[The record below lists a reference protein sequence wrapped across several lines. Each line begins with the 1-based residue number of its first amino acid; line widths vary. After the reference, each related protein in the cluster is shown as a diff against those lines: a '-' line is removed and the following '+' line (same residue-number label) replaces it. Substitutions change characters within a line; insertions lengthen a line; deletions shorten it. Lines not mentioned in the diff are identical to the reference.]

1 MAEEFDFHP
10 MWESL
15 GMNLADH
22 DMLLGA
28 VGQMYGDMFLTQNNR
43 PKSTSYLDFVATNIH
58 SGRIKEMLDKKEA
71 GEATKIVGSFCVYVP
86 EEIVLACDGIPVGL
100 CTGADWATD
109 KVEEHLPRNTC
120 PLIKSFAGFKL
131 GEVCPYIESSDLVVG
146 ENTCDG
152 KKKAYEFFATQ
163 KNMYV
168 MDIPNVHDESTLVTW
183 KAEVKKL
190 AAKIEEEC
198 GVKITPERLKA
209 AIHAVNEKRRA
220 LQRLAATRA
229 ADPAPISG
237 LDSLL
242 TVQAAF
248 MDDTPRL
255 TGAINDMAAECEQ
268 RVEAGEGV
276 APKGTKRILYTG
288 TPMAVPNWKLF
299 NLIEKA
305 GGVVVGEESCTGS
318 RYYKDLVDESGE
330 TVDEML
336 DAIAERYFKINCAVF
351 TPNDQRMK
359 DIVQMAKDLH
369 ADGIVDV
376 PCSSA
381 RSMRWSRLPWRRP
394 PRKPAFRLC
403 TSRPTTP
410 VRMQANCKPGSRPSW
425 KPFRAIRPGGF
436 PRHPILP
443 FKPSLACESTR
454 RVSFTAT
461 SGTWESRFLGW
472 LKGLGVICRKILSSR
487 CPARL
492 RSLTNN
498 ARRRLFALRIT
509 SRRVIAWSAFCAAIR
524 RSRLSMPRAPRAWLC
539 AVRPTR

>member
-100 CTGADWATD
+100 CSGADWATD

-198 GVKITPERLKA
+198 GVTITPERLKA
-209 AIHAVNEKRRA
+209 AIRAVNEKRRA

-276 APKGTKRILYTG
+276 APKG
-288 TPMAVPNWKLF
+288 PSA
-299 NLIEKA
+299 
-305 GGVVVGEESCTGS
+305 SCTPARPWPCPTGS
-318 RYYKDLVDESGE
+318 
-330 TVDEML
+330 
-336 DAIAERYFKINCAVF
+336 
-351 TPNDQRMK
+351 
-359 DIVQMAKDLH
+359 
-369 ADGIVDV
+369 
-376 PCSSA
+376 CSTSSRRPAALWWA
-381 RSMRWSRLPWRRP
+381 RSPARVRAITRTWSMSPVRRLTRCSMLSPSATLRSTVP
-394 PRKPAFRLC
+394 SL
-403 TSRPTTP
+403 RPTTS
-410 VRMQANCKPGSRPSW
+410 V
-425 KPFRAIRPGGF
+425 
-436 PRHPILP
+436 
-443 FKPSLACESTR
+443 
-454 RVSFTAT
+454 
-461 SGTWESRFLGW
+461 
-472 LKGLGVICRKILSSR
+472 
-487 CPARL
+487 
-492 RSLTNN
+492 
-498 ARRRLFALRIT
+498 
-509 SRRVIAWSAFCAAIR
+509 
-524 RSRLSMPRAPRAWLC
+524 
-539 AVRPTR
+539 

>member
-100 CTGADWATD
+100 CSGADWATD

-190 AAKIEEEC
+190 AYHQVTRLNVGADLAQ
-198 GVKITPERLKA
+198 LKA
-209 AIHAVNEKRRA
+209 GKALDKRA
-220 LQRLAATRA
+220 
-229 ADPAPISG
+229 
-237 LDSLL
+237 
-242 TVQAAF
+242 
-248 MDDTPRL
+248 
-255 TGAINDMAAECEQ
+255 
-268 RVEAGEGV
+268 GV
-276 APKGTKRILYTG
+276 AP
-288 TPMAVPNWKLF
+288 
-299 NLIEKA
+299 
-305 GGVVVGEESCTGS
+305 
-318 RYYKDLVDESGE
+318 
-330 TVDEML
+330 
-336 DAIAERYFKINCAVF
+336 
-351 TPNDQRMK
+351 
-359 DIVQMAKDLH
+359 
-369 ADGIVDV
+369 
-376 PCSSA
+376 CSASLRPA
-381 RSMRWSRLPWRRP
+381 LPT
-394 PRKPAFRLC
+394 L
-403 TSRPTTP
+403 
-410 VRMQANCKPGSRPSW
+410 RPS
-425 KPFRAIRPGGF
+425 AV
-436 PRHPILP
+436 
-443 FKPSLACESTR
+443 STAC
-454 RVSFTAT
+454 
-461 SGTWESRFLGW
+461 
-472 LKGLGVICRKILSSR
+472 
-487 CPARL
+487 
-492 RSLTNN
+492 
-498 ARRRLFALRIT
+498 
-509 SRRVIAWSAFCAAIR
+509 
-524 RSRLSMPRAPRAWLC
+524 
-539 AVRPTR
+539 

>member
-1 MAEEFDFHP
+1 MAYA
-10 MWESL
+10 SL
-15 GMNLADH
+15 ERFRDITGRNVLA
-22 DMLLGA
+22 LQQA
-28 VGQMYGDMFLTQNNR
+28 
-43 PKSTSYLDFVATNIH
+43 
-58 SGRIKEMLDKKEA
+58 KEA
-71 GEATKIVGSFCVYVP
+71 GKKVVGQYCIYSP
-86 EEIVLACDGIPVGL
+86 LEIALAAGAIPVSL
-100 CTGADWATD
+100 CGTKNDSIPVAETM
-109 KVEEHLPRNTC
+109 LPRSLC
-120 PLIKSFAGFKL
+120 PLIKSSFGFAL
-131 GEVCPYIESSDLVVG
+131 QDSCPYLAASDIVVADT
-146 ENTCDG
+146 TCDG

-255 TGAINDMAAECEQ
+255 TGAINEMAAECEQ

-336 DAIAERYFKINCAVF
+336 VAIAERYFKINCAVF

-376 PCSSA
+376 ALQFCTLYEMESFAVEKAAEEAGIPFMHITTDYA
-381 RSMRWSRLPWRRP
+381 GEDAGQLQTRIE
-394 PRKPAFRLC
+394 AFLE
-403 TSRPTTP
+403 T
-410 VRMQANCKPGSRPSW
+410 
-425 KPFRAIRPGGF
+425 I
-436 PRHPILP
+436 
-443 FKPSLACESTR
+443 
-454 RVSFTAT
+454 
-461 SGTWESRFLGW
+461 
-472 LKGLGVICRKILSSR
+472 
-487 CPARL
+487 
-492 RSLTNN
+492 
-498 ARRRLFALRIT
+498 
-509 SRRVIAWSAFCAAIR
+509 
-524 RSRLSMPRAPRAWLC
+524 
-539 AVRPTR
+539 

>member
-100 CTGADWATD
+100 CSGADWATD

-168 MDIPNVHDESTLVTW
+168 MDIPNVHDESTFVTW

-229 ADPAPISG
+229 ADP
-237 LDSLL
+237 
-242 TVQAAF
+242 
-248 MDDTPRL
+248 
-255 TGAINDMAAECEQ
+255 
-268 RVEAGEGV
+268 

-376 PCSSA
+376 ALQFCTLYEMESFAVEKAAEEAGIPFMHITTDYA
-381 RSMRWSRLPWRRP
+381 GEDAGQLQTRIE
-394 PRKPAFRLC
+394 AFLE
-403 TSRPTTP
+403 T
-410 VRMQANCKPGSRPSW
+410 
-425 KPFRAIRPGGF
+425 I
-436 PRHPILP
+436 
-443 FKPSLACESTR
+443 
-454 RVSFTAT
+454 
-461 SGTWESRFLGW
+461 
-472 LKGLGVICRKILSSR
+472 
-487 CPARL
+487 
-492 RSLTNN
+492 
-498 ARRRLFALRIT
+498 
-509 SRRVIAWSAFCAAIR
+509 
-524 RSRLSMPRAPRAWLC
+524 
-539 AVRPTR
+539 